1 MFEENRKGDNSTWD
15 VLLIAAYIKQCTQV
29 VLVQYTYIVNIFF
42 SNQLLYCEVIK
53 NIFDRTGSV
62 KLKLNT
68 LSET

>member
-62 KLKLNT
+62 KIKLNT